1 MIPPATLEQL
11 EFHKLLAVTAEA
23 AHSEASRKAIR
34 TIAPLDDTEAILQ
47 RQARI
52 EEVRR
57 LDREGTPLPFFPFAD
72 IHPFLSR
79 VRPQGAILEPLELAA
94 FISVLS
100 LIEALGR
107 QIREGKD
114 LPNLRRRIEGF
125 NGHPELGQALRRSL
139 DDEGNILDAASFLLA
154 DLRSQVRQ
162 VEARIRK
169 QLTDLI
175 RDHNLS
181 NLLQDDFITQRSGRW
196 VIPVR
201 MESRFQIPGVVHDVS
216 RSGETAFVE
225 PVAIVQLSN
234 QLENLVAEE
243 KAEEN
248 RILRD
253 FSSRIREISRD
264 LEIELRI
271 LIDLDLLQSLARL
284 ADRLGM
290 EPPRINREGSFEL
303 VQGRHPLLELSFQ
316 RQAIRGEVVPLDIRL
331 TGEAK
336 VMVITGSNAG
346 GKTVALKTVGLLT
359 LMALSGMPVP
369 ARDTSSFP
377 LVDQLLVD
385 MGDEQSIET
394 SLSTFSAHIRRL
406 AEIVRQADRGAIVLL
421 DELGTSTDPDEGA
434 ALASAILKRLQEQGA
449 LVIATTHLAGIK
461 VFAEYTEGMINAAM
475 AFDPRTLTPLYRLK
489 AGEPGLSHA
498 LDVAQ
503 RYGLDPAIIA
513 AARGL
518 LGEQKVRLDRLVID
532 LGEQKKQY
540 ETALQEVERNEAS
553 LAAKE
558 QALEEERKA
567 LEAEKKKVLSRT
579 YQEASDYL
587 TAIRRRMQAL
597 MEEIWEK
604 GRARGKEAVKEV
616 GKIQEEVHE
625 NLKRY
630 SDQEPRGPLTLEEVQ
645 QGRLVFIS
653 SLGYDAEVVSVFSKQ
668 KRVKVRAE
676 GLEIEV
682 PLLEVC
688 RPTGIKPVPKAPTS
702 PRLFSLAGPPGR
714 LNLIGL
720 RVDEAL
726 SRLEPFLNQAALGG
740 LNEVIIVHGFGEG
753 ILQRTVREHLKGHPL
768 IREFRPGEKSE
779 GGGGATV
786 AVLS

>member
-1 MIPPATLEQL
+1 MIPAAILEQL

-23 AHSEASRKAIR
+23 AHSEVSRKAIR
-34 TIAPLDDTEAILQ
+34 AIAPLEGTEDILQ
-47 RQARI
+47 RQALI

-57 LDREGTPLPFFPFAD
+57 LDRERTPLPFFPFAD
-72 IHPFLSR
+72 IQPFLSR

-94 FISVLS
+94 FIPVLS

-114 LPNLRRRIEGF
+114 LPYLRRRIEGF

-139 DDEGNILDAASFLLA
+139 DDEGNILDSASFLLA

-162 VEARIRK
+162 VETRIRK

-175 RDHNLS
+175 RDHDLS

-248 RILRD
+248 RILRE
-253 FSSRIREISRD
+253 FSSRIREISRE
-264 LEIELRI
+264 LEVELRI
-271 LIDLDLLQSLARL
+271 LITLDLLQALARL
-284 ADRLGM
+284 ADRLRM
-290 EPPRINREGSFEL
+290 EPPRINQAGFFEV

-316 RQAIRGEVVPLDIRL
+316 RQATKTEVVPLDIRL
-331 TGEAK
+331 SEQAK

-461 VFAEYTEGMINAAM
+461 VFAAYTEGMVNAAM

-540 ETALQEVERNEAS
+540 ETALQEVERSEAS
-553 LAAKE
+553 LAARE

-567 LEAEKKKVLSRT
+567 LEEERKKVLSKT
-579 YQEASDYL
+579 YQEAADYL
-587 TAIRRRMQAL
+587 TSVRRRMQTL
-597 MEEIWEK
+597 MDEIREK
-604 GRARGKEAVKEV
+604 GRARGKEALKEV

-625 NLKRY
+625 NLKQY
-630 SDQEPRGPLTLEEVQ
+630 SDQEPRRPLTLEEIQ
-645 QGRLVFIS
+645 EGRLVFIS
-653 SLGYDAEVVSVFSKQ
+653 SLGYDAEVVSVLSKQ

-688 RPTGIKPVPKAPTS
+688 RPAGIKPVPKAPTS
-702 PRLFSLAGPPGR
+702 PRLFFAGRAARPIELNRPPGGR
-714 LNLIGL
+714 SPFPVGTL
-720 RVDEAL
+720 
-726 SRLEPFLNQAALGG
+726 LESG
-740 LNEVIIVHGFGEG
+740 
-753 ILQRTVREHLKGHPL
+753 
-768 IREFRPGEKSE
+768 RPGRVER
-779 GGGGATV
+779 GDHRPRFR
-786 AVLS
+786 

>member
-1 MIPPATLEQL
+1 MIPVATREQL
-11 EFHKLLAVTAEA
+11 EFHKLLILTAEA
-23 AHSEASRKAIR
+23 AHSEVSRKAIR
-34 TIAPLDDTEAILQ
+34 SIEPFGSKEAIEQ

-57 LDREGTPLPFFPFAD
+57 LDREGVPLSLVPFVD
-72 IHPFLSR
+72 LQPFLIR
-79 VRPQGAILEPLELAA
+79 VRPQGAILEPIELAA
-94 FISVLS
+94 FGPVLG
-100 LIEALGR
+100 LIEALGQ
-107 QIREGKD
+107 QIRERDD
-114 LPNLRRRIEGF
+114 LPHLRELIAGF
-125 NGHPELGQALRRSL
+125 NGHPELWQALRRSL
-139 DDEGNILDAASFLLA
+139 DDEGNILDQASFLLA

-162 VEARIRK
+162 VEARIRR

-175 RDHNLS
+175 QDHSLS
-181 NLLQDDFITQRSGRW
+181 NLLQDDFVTQRSGRW

-225 PVAIVQLSN
+225 PTAIIQLSN

-248 RILRD
+248 RILRE
-253 FSSRIREISRD
+253 FSSRIREITRE
-264 LEIELRI
+264 LEVELRI
-271 LIDLDLLQSLARL
+271 LITLDLLQALARL
-284 ADRLGM
+284 ADRLRM
-290 EPPRINREGSFEL
+290 EPPRINQEGFFEV

-316 RQAIRGEVVPLDIRL
+316 RQATKTEVVPLDIRL
-331 TGEAK
+331 SEQAK

-377 LVDQLLVD
+377 LVDKLLVD
-385 MGDEQSIET
+385 MGDEQSIES

-406 AEIVRQADRGAIVLL
+406 SEILSQADRDSIVLL

-434 ALASAILKRLQEQGA
+434 ALACAILQRLQEQGA

-461 VFAEYTEGMINAAM
+461 VFAEYTEGLVNAAM
-475 AFDPRTLTPLYRLK
+475 AFDPLTLTPLYRLK

-498 LDVAQ
+498 LEVAQ
-503 RYGLDPAIIA
+503 RYGLDPAIITS
-513 AARGL
+513 ARGL
-518 LGEQKVRLDRLVID
+518 LGEQKVRLDHLIID
-532 LGEQKKQY
+532 LSEEKKQY
-540 ETALQEVERNEAS
+540 ETARQEMKQSEAD

-558 QALEEERKA
+558 RALEEERKA
-567 LEAEKKKVLSRT
+567 LEEERKKVLSKAFL
-579 YQEASDYL
+579 EASEYL
-587 TAIRRRMQAL
+587 TSIRRRMQTL
-597 MEEIWEK
+597 MDEIREQ

-630 SDQEPRGPLTLEEVQ
+630 SDQEPRRPLTLEEVQ
-645 QGRLVFIS
+645 EGRMVFIS
-653 SLGYDAEVVSVFSKQ
+653 SLGYDAEVVSVLKKQ

-676 GLEIEV
+676 GFEIEV
-682 PLLEVC
+682 PLLEVS
-688 RPTGIKPVPKAPTS
+688 PPAGIKPLRKS
-702 PRLFSLAGPPGR
+702 PASSRSLSLESPPGR

-726 SRLEPFLNQAALGG
+726 SRLEPFLNQASLGG
-740 LNEVIIVHGFGEG
+740 LTETIIVHGFGEG
-753 ILQRTVREHLKGHPL
+753 ILQRAVREHLKGHPL
-768 IREFRPGEKSE
+768 VKEFRPGSKAE
-779 GGGGATV
+779 GGAGATV
-786 AVLS
+786 ATLF